1 MEQLI
6 SYLAGVFTPI
16 TLFVIY
22 AILLVGKDGRDD

>member
-6 SYLAGVFTPI
+6 SYLAGVLTPI

-22 AILLVGKDGRDD
+22 AILLVGKDDRDD